1 MQQPAVRSAPVSAA
15 TGGANATQISQY
27 LTFSLG
33 DDLFA
38 VGILAIKEIIQYG
51 QITDVPLM
59 PAYIRGVINLRG
71 AVVPVIDLNA
81 RFGKGA
87 MNVGRRTCIVII
99 EVETSEER
107 QVIGLMVDSVSA
119 VLNIPA
125 AEVESVPSFGVG
137 VRAEFIQG
145 MARLKHRFVIILDV
159 LRTFELR
166 ELEGADWQAHGAAA
180 AAVGVDDPA
189 PVAPL
194 AAH

>member
-1 MQQPAVRSAPVSAA
+1 MSVAQHLVKAA
-15 TGGANATQISQY
+15 DAAITQY
-27 LTFSLG
+27 LTFMVG
-33 DDLFA
+33 DEAFGI
-38 VGILAIKEIIQYG
+38 GILSIREIIDYG
-51 QITDVPLM
+51 TVTKVPMM
-59 PAYIRGVINLRG
+59 PDSIRGVINLRG
-71 AVVPVIDLNA
+71 AVVPVMDLNA

-99 EVETSEER
+99 EVETAEER

-119 VLNIPA
+119 VLNIPE

-166 ELEGADWQAHGAAA
+166 ELEGADWQAHGATAA
-180 AAVGVDDPA
+180 DAGADDRRCA
-189 PVAPL
+189 APL